1 MLRTSASVELLHKCL
16 LAGVALL
23 LAGCAT
29 NADNDPRNYFEP
41 LPGNSRIV
49 MMPPDIRYYLMTAGG
64 NPELHP
70 VWTAEAEA
78 EFATAIAGKAG
89 IRGIDIQVLQRSEID
104 EAMSQYEGLH
114 AAVGEAII
122 DHSIRGALLPSK
134 DDNAVSQWTLGPGVD
149 VIQES
154 TGADYALFVHYRE
167 NQASGGRIAFA
178 ILAAAAKVVI
188 PTSSEHGFATLVDL
202 QSGDISWFGIL
213 EDDGY
218 EIREPTGAGVV
229 AEWLLQE
236 LPVAGS
242 FADAIEIE

>member
-1 MLRTSASVELLHKCL
+1 MRISASVERLQKCL
-16 LAGVALL
+16 LAGAVLVF
-23 LAGCAT
+23 AGCAANPET
-29 NADNDPRNYFEP
+29 DSRNVFEP

-49 MMPPDIRYYLMTAGG
+49 MMPPDIRYYLITAGG

-70 VWTAEAEA
+70 DWTAEAEA

-89 IRGIDIQVLQRSEID
+89 IRGIDIDVLQRSEID
-104 EAMSQYEGLH
+104 TAVLRYEGLH

-122 DHSIRGALLPSK
+122 DHSIQGARLPSK
-134 DDNAVSQWTLGPGVD
+134 DDNAASNWTLGPGVA

-154 TGADYALFVHYRE
+154 TDADYALFVHYRE

-178 ILAAAAKVVI
+178 ILAAAAKVTI
-188 PTSSEHGFATLVDL
+188 PTSSEHGFASLVDL

-218 EIREPTGAGVV
+218 EIREPAGAEVV
-229 AEWLLQE
+229 AEWLLQA

-242 FADAIEIE
+242 FAGAIETE